1 MGFSINTNASAMS
14 ALLNLNKS
22 TRSLSEVQTRI
33 NTGLAV
39 SSAKENAAVYSIA
52 QKLRA
57 DLQGYTAVKQS
68 LDRGIST
75 VGIAL
80 AAAESISDL
89 LINMKEKAVAAADE
103 GIAAADRSA
112 HNEDFTA
119 LRDQINIMIQNAS
132 FNETNLIDA
141 NAAKV
146 KSITDAEASTH
157 IEIDHQNLTLGGGN
171 VTIATNGSIATQT
184 AALAMVTTIKT
195 SISNVNTVLTK
206 FGAGARTLESQR
218 VFADKI
224 SDSIEVGI
232 GNLVDANMAKE
243 SARLQALQVKQQLGV
258 QALSIANKEPQS
270 ILNLFG
276 N

>member
-1 MGFSINTNASAMS
+1 MGFSVNTNASAMS

-22 TRSLSEVQTRI
+22 TRSLTEVQTRI
-33 NTGLAV
+33 NTGLSV

-57 DLQGYTAVKQS
+57 DLQGYSAVKHS
-68 LDRGIST
+68 LDRGVST

-103 GIAAADRSA
+103 GIAAADRVA
-112 HNEDFTA
+112 HNEDFIA
-119 LRDQINIMIQNAS
+119 LRDQIKIMVQNAN
-132 FNETNLIDA
+132 FNETNLIDGGA
-141 NAAKV
+141 DIV
-146 KSITDAEASTH
+146 KSITDAEASNH
-157 IEIDHQNLTLGGGN
+157 IEIAHQNLSLGGAN
-171 VTIATNGSIATQT
+171 VTITATDTIATQT
-184 AALAMVTTIKT
+184 AALAMVATIKN
-195 SISNVNTVLTK
+195 SIANVNVVLTK

-224 SDSIEVGI
+224 SDSIEIGI

-258 QALSIANKEPQS
+258 QALSIANREPQS
-270 ILNLFG
+270 ILSLFK
-276 N
+276 